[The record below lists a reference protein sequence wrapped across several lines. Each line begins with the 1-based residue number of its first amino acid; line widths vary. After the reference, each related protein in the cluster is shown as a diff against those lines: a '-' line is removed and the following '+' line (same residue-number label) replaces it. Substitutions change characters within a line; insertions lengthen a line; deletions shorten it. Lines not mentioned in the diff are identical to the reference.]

1 MSIYHPESWQLLKI
15 TTENEVL
22 YKVFGG
28 WSDAWRINSGI
39 ASYVLEGDIIHFF
52 GNSSSLYVVHKKS
65 EGVRSSY
72 SLNILNQMLAEA
84 EEGGY
89 NVQMISFDDFVL
101 EFSNKDDK

>member
-15 TTENEVL
+15 TTEDEVF

-39 ASYVLEGDIIHFF
+39 ASYVLEGNTLSFF
-52 GNSSSLYVVHKKS
+52 GNSTSLYIVNKHS
-65 EGVRSSY
+65 EGIRGYY
-72 SLNILNQMLAEA
+72 SQNILNQMLDEA

-89 NVQMISFDDFVL
+89 DVQMISFKDFVL
-101 EFSNKDDK
+101 EFKE